1 MPDKEKT
8 PHDNVELLKAKEKDE
23 PIAASLKMKLVELK
37 PGYSKITMTLKPEH
51 LNFNGMVF
59 GGVIMAIA
67 DQAFA
72 YATNSL
78 VMPSIAAQ
86 FSINLIAGANVG
98 DELTAEGRVL
108 KSGRRIG
115 VTEMTVTNQTGK
127 LIAKATGTT
136 VVTA

>member
-1 MPDKEKT
+1 MPDEEKT
-8 PHDNVELLKAKEKDE
+8 QADNVELLKTKEKEE
-23 PIAASLKMKLVELK
+23 PIAKSLKMELVELK
-37 PGYSKITMTLKPEH
+37 PGYAKIKMTLAPEH

-59 GGVIMAIA
+59 GGVVMAIA

-72 YATNSL
+72 YASNSL

-86 FSINLIAGANVG
+86 FSINLIAGASVG

-115 VTEMTVTNQTGK
+115 VTEMTVTNQAGK

-136 VVTA
+136 VVT